1 MKAVDAPRNI
11 QRKGALDLVTDTDRA
26 AEDAVLAVLRE
37 ACPGHA
43 ILGEEGGVSGDMTS
57 DYLWCVDPLDG
68 TTNFA
73 HGYPSFAVSIGV
85 LRHSTPVAAC
95 VIEFVGGAA
104 PPAPAACLCASCLR

>member
-1 MKAVDAPRNI
+1 MAAVDAPRNI

-26 AEDAVLAVLRE
+26 AEEACLEVVRR

-43 ILGEEGGVSGDMTS
+43 ILGEEGGVSGDMSS
-57 DYLWCVDPLDG
+57 DYLWCIDPLDG

-85 LRHSTPVAAC
+85 LRHATPVAAC
-95 VIEFVGGAA
+95 VVEFVGGA
-104 PPAPAACLCASCLR
+104 PPPTRRPPPR